1 MPRKNTPD
9 IPGTDCKNDARK
21 TLREG
26 RSALAEGLAQ
36 ASSDALPF
44 EHAYSRLLDTYFR
57 LRLAELGTGHDRV
70 ALVAVGGYGRQE
82 LCPASDID
90 ILVLC
95 NRSIPPQAIDLAQAL
110 FLPLWDEGFTLGHGF
125 RTVSDC
131 VKLAAHDHKVLASLL
146 DARLVAGSPA
156 LLEDMVRRLDERV
169 LPRRSHAFLSW
180 LDTEHE
186 RRLAAHGDGT
196 VLLEPNLKEG
206 LGGLRDYHRI
216 LWLARIRGKAGTVEE
231 LMAQA
236 GFSSGN
242 ATLLRQAVTFLHG
255 VRNRLHLLSGRK
267 NDTLFLDL
275 QPGIAQTMGFHDDGG
290 LLGVERFLGA
300 LHRCMSDIKGL
311 SDAFRGVPG
320 GPVLPVSPCPEV
332 DAGVVIAGGA
342 VHLCLP
348 DGVEASP
355 RLTLETFVRAAAS
368 PSGPTPRLDWNTRR
382 RMAAAIAGRA
392 SELSGVEVGRALI
405 AILTSARAFDVLE
418 QMDAVGLLPALLPAY
433 GAARDRVQFDG
444 FHSYPAGMHTLFT
457 IRQLE
462 QLATNGPEPFA
473 TLWRECPEGA
483 GGGAEPGRLSVLLAA
498 LFHDLGK
505 GLEDASHHEESG
517 AGIARDVL
525 SAWGLP
531 APVVDDVTFLVR
543 EHLLLM
549 RTAQRRDLNDE
560 AVVGQVAGIVG
571 DRARLE
577 RLLLLSYADA
587 SATGPKA
594 WNRWAASLLDELRG
608 KTLNMLRDVEA
619 GGIHT
624 AGSVGDVLARVRTL
638 ATHQPTTPPLGE
650 DIAAAFLAAM
660 PPRYVVAND
669 PERILR
675 HMEMA
680 RQLNLDVEEA
690 RKRLEPGRA
699 ERGLVVMEG
708 RPVHGGRESDLWEV
722 TILAR
727 DQQGLFATL
736 AGVVALHGLNVYAAD
751 AFVWRDGTALDVFHV
766 TAPPDPLYAREFWGK
781 VRSSVQ
787 YAMTGK
793 LALDYRL
800 EEARASRILPDALR
814 EALRRPA
821 EVRVDN
827 GLSDFYTVIDV
838 FAPDR
843 PALLYDVA
851 RTLQSLHLDVLF
863 AKVSTLGNRTADTF
877 SVRTA
882 QGQKLTDEEH
892 LAEVRAALLHAV
904 ASR

>member
-9 IPGTDCKNDARK
+9 IRESDCATDAR
-21 TLREG
+21 TMLREG
-26 RSALAEGLAQ
+26 RAALADGLAQ
-36 ASSDALPF
+36 ASSDAHPF
-44 EHAYSRLLDTYFR
+44 ERAYSQLLDKYFR
-57 LRLAELGTGHDRV
+57 TRFSELGAGYDRV

-90 ILVLC
+90 ILILC
-95 NRSIPPQAIDLAQAL
+95 NRSIPPQAIDLAQSL
-110 FLPLWDEGFTLGHGF
+110 FLPLWDEGLTLGHGF

-156 LLEDMVRRLDERV
+156 LLDDMVRRLDERV
-169 LPRRSHAFLSW
+169 LPRRSQAFLSW

-206 LGGLRDYHRI
+206 VGGLREYHRI
-216 LWLARIRGKAGTVEE
+216 LWLARIRGRAGTVEE

-236 GFSSGN
+236 GFSAGD
-242 ATLLRQAVTFLHG
+242 AALLCQGVAFLHG

-267 NDTLFLDL
+267 NDMLFLDL
-275 QPGIAQTMGFHDDGG
+275 QPAIAQDMGFHDAGG

-332 DAGVVIAGGA
+332 DAGVVITGGA

-348 DGVEASP
+348 DDVEASP
-355 RLTLETFVRAAAS
+355 RLALETFVRAAVS
-368 PSGPTPRLDWNTRR
+368 PAGPTPRLDWNTRR
-382 RMAAAIAGRA
+382 RMAAAVAGTA
-392 SELSGVEVGRALI
+392 SELSGVEVGRGI
-405 AILTSARAFDVLE
+405 TDILSSGRAFDVLE

-433 GAARDRVQFDG
+433 AAARDRVQFDG

-462 QLATNGPEPFA
+462 QLAAGGPEPFA
-473 TLWRECPEGA
+473 TLWRDCPKGT
-483 GGGAEPGRLSVLLAA
+483 GDSLEPGRLSVMLAA

-505 GLEDASHHEESG
+505 GLEDASRHEESG
-517 AGIARDVL
+517 AEIARSVL
-525 SAWGLP
+525 SAWELP
-531 APVVDDVTFLVR
+531 ALLVDEVTFLVR

-560 AVVGQVAGIVG
+560 SVVGQVAAVVG
-571 DRARLE
+571 DARRLE

-608 KTLNMLRDVEA
+608 KTVNLLRDAET
-619 GGIHT
+619 GDIHT
-624 AGSVGDVLARVRTL
+624 TGSIGDVLARVRSL
-638 ATHQPTTPPLGE
+638 VAAQQTTPPLGE
-650 DIAAAFLAAM
+650 GIASAFMASM

-675 HMEMA
+675 HMELA

-708 RPVHGGRESDLWEV
+708 RPMRGGRESDLWEV
-722 TILAR
+722 TVLAR

-736 AGVVALHGLNVYAAD
+736 AGVFALHGLNVYAAD
-751 AFVWRDGTALDVFHV
+751 AFVWRDGTALDIFHV
-766 TAPPDPLYAREFWGK
+766 TAPPDPLYARDFWGK

-800 EEARASRILPDALR
+800 EEARTNRVLPDALR

-851 RTLQSLHLDVLF
+851 RTLQALHLDVLF
-863 AKVSTLGNRTADTF
+863 AKISTLGNRTADTF

-882 QGQKLTDEEH
+882 QGQKLMDEEH
-892 LAEVRAALLHAV
+892 LAEVKAALLHAV
-904 ASR
+904 GSR